1 MAMASRQ
8 HCERSPP
15 STAQI
20 LARRAPHLFTESA
33 SWGTPSVQQHQLTVR
48 RSCGVYPGQRRN
60 GVSPLNP
67 SSSSSPVAPHVHHTQ
82 RLNPQRPTI
91 TLSRIPIP
99 IPHFPHDPPPKR
111 RLYAP
116 VPGLERSWD
125 TIGAK
130 RRRSMRGCVR
140 GRSASWRSWVQVQLA
155 WWTNSACSAPSPAN
169 SRCGRTADAKANA
182 ARVAVA
188 G

>member
-1 MAMASRQ
+1 MASRQ
-8 HCERSPP
+8 YCEHSPP

-33 SWGTPSVQQHQLTVR
+33 NWGTPSVQQQLS
-48 RSCGVYPGQRRN
+48 RSGCRARSPKGRS
-60 GVSPLNP
+60 VSPLNP
-67 SSSSSPVAPHVHHTQ
+67 SSSSSFSAPVAP
-82 RLNPQRPTI
+82 QRPII

-116 VPGLERSWD
+116 VPGLERTWD

-130 RRRSMRGCVR
+130 
-140 GRSASWRSWVQVQLA
+140 AQLEVMK
-155 WWTNSACSAPSPAN
+155 TF
-169 SRCGRTADAKANA
+169 D
-182 ARVAVA
+182 ARVRARAERELEELVFA
-188 G
+188 MRRKRERERERNKAR